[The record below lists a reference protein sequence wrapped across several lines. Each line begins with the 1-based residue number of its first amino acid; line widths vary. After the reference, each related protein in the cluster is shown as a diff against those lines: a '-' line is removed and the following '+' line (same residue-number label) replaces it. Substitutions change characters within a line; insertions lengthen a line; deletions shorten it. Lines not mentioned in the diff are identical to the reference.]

1 MSDAELIKA
10 CLRQESSAQKT
21 LFERFGPRMLGVC
34 QRYARNNDDALDI
47 LQDAFIRIFDK
58 LPQFK
63 GDGSFEGWI
72 RRIVVHTALR
82 KYERKHYQQ
91 ERTSIDDLS
100 ENQSPWHDGIDQHV
114 SVKELLA
121 LIHDLPE
128 GYRLVFNLHVL
139 EGYSHDEIAQLLH
152 IQPATSR
159 SQLMKARLLLQKKL
173 LHLNKISAA

>member
-10 CLRQESSAQKT
+10 CLRQESSAQKM

-34 QRYARNNDDALDI
+34 HRYARNSDDALDI

-58 LPQFK
+58 LHQYK
-63 GDGSFEGWI
+63 GEGSLEGWI

-91 ERTSIDDLS
+91 ERTALDSIAEHQTPS
-100 ENQSPWHDGIDQHV
+100 HDGIDQDV

-139 EGYSHDEIAQLLH
+139 EGYSHDEIAQLLQ

-173 LHLNKISAA
+173 LHREKISAA